1 MVVVDV
7 QYENNHSVVVVHLVE
22 VTLDD
27 FLVIELQQDSM
38 FVELLV
44 DDIVFENLVDLYE
57 QISVVELEY

>member
-1 MVVVDV
+1 MVDV

>member
-1 MVVVDV
+1 VVVDV

-27 FLVIELQQDSM
+27 FLVMELQQDSM